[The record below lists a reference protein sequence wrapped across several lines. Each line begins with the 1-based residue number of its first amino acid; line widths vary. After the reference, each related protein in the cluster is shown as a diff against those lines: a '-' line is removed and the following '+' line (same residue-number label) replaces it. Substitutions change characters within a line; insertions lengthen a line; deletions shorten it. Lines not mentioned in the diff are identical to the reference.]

1 MALLRLPPEL
11 LQHTALLLCADEP
24 LAAPWPVR
32 TLLLV
37 AHPLRAALDT
47 NEFWAAL
54 YEQRFDSRAIQRR
67 CFDPNAGDRADQ
79 LRLYCRLLR
88 AIRIAVARNDRP
100 VLRVPGE
107 DGEEDCSTEALLF
120 SAYLM
125 MLENDGKNYAQ
136 LAAAGLPLF
145 LDRFLRERLTDG
157 QETNQGWP
165 LDNGINGTALMLSW
179 MFTTKGMHI
188 FCFLMSLIAC
198 RETSLGDPT
207 AARRIYLPLATLCFV
222 HTTGTPLEF
231 RKTWLTGAVCWR
243 RGSAKPPRPAPSP
256 QQPAPAATMHQQDCR
271 RFSRLPALHL
281 ALHARLLL
289 APLG

>member
-11 LQHTALLLCADEP
+11 LQHTALLLCADQP
-24 LAAPWPVR
+24 LATPWPVR

-37 AHPLRAALDT
+37 ARPLRAALDT
-47 NEFWAAL
+47 NAFWAAL
-54 YEQRFDSRAIQRR
+54 YDQRFDSRAIQRR
-67 CFDPNAGDRADQ
+67 CFNPNAGDRADQ
-79 LRLYCRLLR
+79 LRLYYRLLK
-88 AIRIAVARNDRP
+88 AIRIALARNDRP

-145 LDRFLRERLTDG
+145 LDRFLRDRLTDG

-179 MFTTKGMHI
+179 MFTTRGTHL
-188 FCFLMSLIAC
+188 FRCSMSLTLC
-198 RETSLGDPT
+198 RETSRGNSPAT
-207 AARRIYLPLATLCFV
+207 RRIHLPLAAFCSV

-231 RKTWLTGAVCWR
+231 RKT
-243 RGSAKPPRPAPSP
+243 
-256 QQPAPAATMHQQDCR
+256 
-271 RFSRLPALHL
+271 
-281 ALHARLLL
+281 
-289 APLG
+289 